1 MARPPITAKSD
12 RLFRKQI
19 DAALDYVEANAGG
32 GGGGSSAWA
41 DITGKPSTFTP
52 SSHSH
57 AISDTTGLTTA
68 LSGKAAATHSHAIS
82 DVTGLQTALDALGGD
97 ILELPVQSSTPS
109 AAADILKVFSARR
122 ANRALLRMVG
132 QSGID
137 VSLQPALF
145 GNTIGMMM
153 PSAGTGQSL
162 IGLSM
167 TALNSGT
174 SAAQSTP
181 GVQTTNDL
189 TWLQR
194 ILFGTGTT
202 ATGASGIRT
211 ATVLYGRGNA
221 AGRGGWFQFFR
232 FGVEVFASDLRL
244 ILGMTNNTTALA
256 AEPSTYSHMQGIIKD
271 STDTNWHFCTNGSDS
286 VGTKVNTG
294 VAVAAG
300 VPLDFFSFCP
310 PNGSE
315 ISFMLSNPMTGEIL
329 AQHTA
334 TTDLPGATNLMV
346 ARVGIQSQTGTT
358 AKSLAV
364 NRMYIETDL

>member
-1 MARPPITAKSD
+1 MARPPITAWAGT
-12 RLFRKQI
+12 LFQRQLNR
-19 DAALDYVEANAGG
+19 ALDHIEENSGG
-32 GGGGSSAWA
+32 GGGGSSAWD
-41 DITGKPSTFTP
+41 DITGKPSTFPP
-52 SSHSH
+52 SSHTH
-57 AISDTTGLTTA
+57 AISDTTGLQTA
-68 LSGKAAATHSHAIS
+68 LDGKAASTHSHAIS
-82 DVTGLQTALDALGGD
+82 DVTGLQAALDAEV
-97 ILELPVQSSTPS
+97 LELPVQSSTPS
-109 AAADILKVFSARR
+109 AAADTLKVFAAKR

-132 QSGID
+132 PSGVD

-145 GNTIGMMM
+145 GNTIGVMM

-174 SAAQSTP
+174 GAAQSTP
-181 GVQTTNDL
+181 AVQTTNDL

-256 AEPSTYSHMQGIIKD
+256 AEPSTYSHMQGLIKG
-271 STDTNWHFCTNGSDS
+271 STDANWHFCTNGADS
-286 VGTKVNTG
+286 AGTKVNTG
-294 VAVAAG
+294 VAVTAG

-315 ISFMLSNPMTGEIL
+315 ISFMLSNPMTGAIL

-334 TTDLPGATNLMV
+334 TTDLPGTTNLMV